1 MANRPVIFPT
11 FFLSG
16 FECSTFLWKDG
27 KRRNLAAESRHDRH
41 AMEDYRILRGL
52 GIGTAREGVPWPLV
66 DRDGRYDFTLI
77 DPFIEAMAATGI
89 APIWDLCHF
98 GYPDGLDPFSTAFA
112 SRFANYCR
120 AVAEY
125 VVPKLPDPCFFTPIN
140 EISFFSVSGGEWGAI
155 APFSTGRDGRIR
167 LRLALCRAAI
177 AGVNAIREIDPGARM
192 VHVDPLVHVVTPRDR
207 PDLTDAAY
215 HEAHEDAFMA
225 WDILAGNFHPEL
237 GGSPDILDIVGADIY
252 SFSQTEYREHGPY
265 APLPADDDR
274 IRPIR
279 DQLVETWERYKRP
292 MIIGE
297 TSSAKSG
304 RPAWLG
310 HIMQESLAALE
321 QGVGLHGICLY
332 PGVDM
337 RDWDTGEWVRNGF
350 YDIVEENGDLK
361 RVPAA
366 AYVDELRRWQN
377 ILADKTLPGTNP
389 S

>member
-1 MANRPVIFPT
+1 MANRPGIFPT

-27 KRRNLAAESRHDRH
+27 KRRNLAAESWHDRH

-77 DPFIEAMAATGI
+77 DPFIEAMTATGI

-112 SRFANYCR
+112 SRFADYCR
-120 AVAEY
+120 AVADY
-125 VVPKLPDPCFFTPIN
+125 VVPKLPGPRFFTPIN
-140 EISFFSVSGGEWGAI
+140 EITFFSIGGGEWGWF
-155 APFSTGRDGRIR
+155 APYGTTRDGRLR
-167 LRLALCRAAI
+167 LRRVLCQAAI
-177 AGVNAIREIDPGARM
+177 AGVKAIREVDPEARM
-192 VHVDPLVHVVTPRDR
+192 IHVDPLIHLVAPRNR
-207 PDLTDAAY
+207 PDLADAAY
-215 HEAHEDAFMA
+215 RETHTELFMA
-225 WDILAGNFHPEL
+225 WDILAGNIHREF

-252 SFSQTEYREHGPY
+252 SFNQAEYREQGPGV
-265 APLPADDDR
+265 PLPAGDDR

-279 DQLVETWERYKRP
+279 ELLAIAWERYKRP

-297 TSSAKSG
+297 TSSAGQG
-304 RPAWLG
+304 RANWLG
-310 HIMQESLAALE
+310 NIMQESLAAIEL
-321 QGVGLHGICLY
+321 GVDLRGICLY

-361 RVPAA
+361 RIPAA
-366 AYVDELRRWQN
+366 AYMDELRRWQN
-377 ILADKTLPGTNP
+377 ILADKALPGT
-389 S
+389 SQS